1 MKAVLCKA
9 YGPPE
14 SLVLEDVP
22 SPKVGQNQVRIAVHA
37 AGVNFPDLLVTQGK
51 YQFKPPFPFSPG
63 MEVGGVVLEV
73 APDVKTVKVGDR
85 VMASTG
91 TGGFAEEVV
100 APGQS
105 VYRIPDSMDFAS
117 AAAFPI
123 TYGTTYHALIDRG
136 HLKAGE
142 WLLVHGAGGGVGL
155 TAVEV
160 GKLLGARVIATAGSD
175 EKLAVA
181 KKYGADHLINY
192 SHEKVRDRVKE
203 ITGDKGADV
212 IYDPVGGDVFDESL
226 RCIAWEGRLLVI
238 GFAAG
243 RIPQA
248 PANLILLKGCEVVGV
263 FWGSFTARTPD
274 ANRKNFETMLKWYAE
289 GKLKP
294 YVSST
299 YPLDKVAD
307 AMNALAARKVAG
319 KAVIAVRK
327 A

>member
-14 SLVLEDVP
+14 SLVIEDIP
-22 SPKVGQNQVRIAVHA
+22 SPKVGPKDVRVAVHA
-37 AGVNFPDLLVTQGK
+37 AGVNFPDTLIIAGK
-51 YQFKPPFPFSPG
+51 YQFKPPFPFTPG

-73 APDVKTVKVGDR
+73 GAEVTVAKVGDR
-85 VMASTG
+85 VMAS
-91 TGGFAEEVV
+91 GGSGAFAEEMV
-100 APGQS
+100 APQQS
-105 VYRIPDSMDFAS
+105 VYRIPDNMDFAS
-117 AAAFPI
+117 AAAFPV

-142 WLLVHGAGGGVGL
+142 WLLVHGAGGGVGI
-155 TAVEV
+155 TAVEM
-160 GKLLGARVIATAGSD
+160 GKLLGAKVIATAGSA

-181 KKYGADHLINY
+181 KQYGADHLINY
-192 SHEKVRDRVKE
+192 TTEKVRDRVKE

-212 IYDPVGGDVFDESL
+212 IYDPVGGDIFDESL

-243 RIPQA
+243 RIPSA

-263 FWGSFTARTPD
+263 FWGSFAARNPD
-274 ANRKNFETMLKWYAE
+274 ISRKNFETMLKWSAE

-294 YVSST
+294 YVSARF
-299 YPLDKVAD
+299 PLDKVPD
-307 AMNALAARKVAG
+307 AMNALLARKVAG
-319 KAVIAVRK
+319 KAVITVRPS
-327 A
+327 